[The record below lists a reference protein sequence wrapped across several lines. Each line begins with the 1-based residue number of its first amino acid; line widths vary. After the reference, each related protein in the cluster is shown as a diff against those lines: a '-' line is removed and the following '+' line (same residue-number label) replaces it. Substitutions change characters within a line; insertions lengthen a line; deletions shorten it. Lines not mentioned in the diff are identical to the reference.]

1 MGLAIFRFFRT
12 VKDGR
17 SIIAL
22 LLIQS
27 VFIGIYYAIFNVLA
41 HAAFL
46 SIYDETDLARAWII
60 SGITGI
66 GLTGLYRLLRT
77 RIKFSLF
84 SVLTLTFILLL
95 TLALMVLIRSSTD
108 PRVLYLFFIM
118 LGPSFILIM
127 LASNDTARL
136 LFSRQDEQK
145 ISAGLNTALIAG
157 LICGS
162 FLVPALLAL
171 NAGTNNIF
179 IIIIIS
185 IIAVT
190 LLQAVLING
199 RKQNM
204 GIKIALAEKRKDSRP
219 STVNKYL
226 RSIALFFVLSVIV
239 LFFVQYSFMAV
250 TRIRYPSEYGMA
262 NFLGLFEGF
271 MMLFALLVSSFLF
284 SGIVKRQGMDIVLA
298 LSPVLIGLFMIVVI
312 ILGSAGDISHGT
324 PGFLFFFLIMA
335 FSRVISRSLDI
346 AVGKPSLDILCRPL
360 GQKQGNYVLSLIN
373 GMGNE
378 FAVVIAGLLLTVTGT
393 LAFVELI
400 HFSWLLVLLT
410 AFWVFAALRLYREYR
425 KFIRTRLAENEMKR
439 KAYPEERG
447 KEVFDSAGSAGL
459 FIDTNY
465 FELITAS
472 EIHES
477 IIDNSL
483 VVKQVI
489 NKAGKN
495 LNPDLLPLLRYLKSG
510 RYTSN
515 GTGERLQ
522 SVLKD
527 IEAGLEKEG
536 LGRTKELVSTIEDS
550 SNKKMH
556 LRAVM
561 AQQAAPV
568 VTDLMRLIRDEDND
582 IRRETLYIAGKFRI
596 EELLPEICE
605 CLDNQYIAAD
615 AYSVLKSFGEQAFTA
630 LSRHFARSSGN
641 IMTRRLIIR
650 LFAGTGGRQALDF
663 LLPRLW
669 SVHRLM
675 RKEVVRG
682 LQKCG
687 WKAGAKDRERLHRE
701 VLDIIGL
708 LSWNMSASLALKETN
723 DKLLYEALEKESDW
737 WKDFLFDILSLLYDK
752 IALEEIRDKLDEG
765 SVESVNYAYE
775 MIDIIFDERIKPQ
788 LKALLDPEPAKYRFK
803 KLNRFFPDRIPEY
816 GSLISELVNKD
827 YNHIGI
833 WTKAV
838 AVRQLYKLPRPG
850 ETDFLVALLFGVH
863 RILREESCRYLQE
876 NYDDVYSKC
885 SYRLPKLYRD
895 QLDEIL
901 EQQLVEDEL
910 VYRKLRSLS
919 LLFPGIPENILSTLA
934 ENIRQVDEYR
944 ALTLDP
950 ETEFILWPMDYENDD
965 IGGEIHI
972 NWYTAGKKFDPARI
986 EGKGGAYHLLYMSE
1000 IESFVFN
1007 EPDYS
1012 SLMTGY
1018 IDSILSEDE
1027 YERIE

>member
-1 MGLAIFRFFRT
+1 M
-12 VKDGR
+12 
-17 SIIAL
+17 AL

-66 GLTGLYRLLRT
+66 GLAGLYRLLRT

-95 TLALMVLIRSSTD
+95 TLALMALIRSSTD
-108 PRVLYLFFIM
+108 DPRVLFLFFIM
-118 LGPSFILIM
+118 LGPSFILII
-127 LASNDTARL
+127 LASDDTARL
-136 LFSRQDEQK
+136 LFSWQEGQK
-145 ISAGLNTALIAG
+145 ISSGLNTALIAG

-179 IIIIIS
+179 IISIIS
-185 IIAVT
+185 IIAIT

-204 GIKIALAEKRKDSRP
+204 GIKIALAENRKVSRT

-239 LFFVQYSFMAV
+239 LFFVQYLFMAV

-271 MMLFALLVSSFLF
+271 MMILALLINSFLF
-284 SGIVKRQGMDIVLA
+284 SGIVKRQGMDIALA

-312 ILGSAGDISHGT
+312 ILGSSGDISPGT
-324 PGFLFFFLIMA
+324 PGFMFFFLIMA
-335 FSRVISRSLDI
+335 FSRLISRSLDI
-346 AVGKPSLDILCRPL
+346 AVEKPSLDILCRPL
-360 GQKQGNYVLSLIN
+360 GQKRGTYVLSLVN

-378 FAVVIAGLLLTVTGT
+378 FSVVVAGLLLAVTGT
-393 LAFVELI
+393 LVFVELI
-400 HFSWLLVLLT
+400 HFSWFLVLLT

-425 KFIRTRLAENEMKR
+425 KFIRALLAENEMKR
-439 KAYPEERG
+439 KAYPG
-447 KEVFDSAGSAGL
+447 KREKEAFDSAGSAGL

-472 EIHES
+472 EVHES

-483 VVKQVI
+483 VLKQVV
-489 NKAGKN
+489 NKAEKN

-510 RYTSN
+510 RYNSN

-522 SVLKD
+522 SVVKD

-561 AQQAAPV
+561 AQEAAPV

-605 CLDNQYIAAD
+605 CLDNQYIAVD

-641 IMTRRLIIR
+641 IMTRRLIVR
-650 LFAGTGGRQALDF
+650 LFAEAGGRQALDF

-682 LQKCG
+682 LQECA

-701 VLDIIGL
+701 ALDIIGL
-708 LSWNMSASLALKETN
+708 LSWNLSASIVLKENN
-723 DKLLYEALEKESDW
+723 DKLLCEALEKESDW
-737 WKDFLFDILSLLYDK
+737 WTDFLFDILSLLYDK
-752 IALEEIRDKLDEG
+752 TTLEEIRDKLDEG
-765 SVESVNYAYE
+765 SVESVNYAFE
-775 MIDIIFDERIKPQ
+775 MIDIIFDERIKAQ
-788 LKALLDPEPAKYRFK
+788 LKALLDPQAAKYRFR
-803 KLNRFFPDRIPEY
+803 KLNRFFPGRMPEY
-816 GSLISELVNKD
+816 SSLISELVNKD
-827 YNHIGI
+827 YNHIGV
-833 WTKAV
+833 WTKAL
-838 AVRQLYKLPRPG
+838 AIRQLYKLPRPG

-863 RILREESCRYLQE
+863 RILREEACRYLQE

-885 SYRLPKLYRD
+885 SYRLPRLYRD

-901 EQQLVEDEL
+901 KQQLVEDEL

-919 LLFPGIPENILSTLA
+919 LLFPGIPENNLSSLA
-934 ENIRQVDEYR
+934 ENIKQVDEYR
-944 ALTLDP
+944 AINLDP
-950 ETEFILWPMDYENDD
+950 ETEFILWPMDYEDDD
-965 IGGEIHI
+965 IRGEIHI
-972 NWYTAGKKFDPARI
+972 NWHTAGRKFEPACI
-986 EGKGGAYHLLYMSE
+986 EGRGGAYHLLYMSE
-1000 IESFVFN
+1000 IRSFVFN

-1027 YERIE
+1027 HEKAK